1 MPTIPPDEIEIE
13 VEALAEC
20 MVSDEDGKTMRL
32 KELWADGP
40 AILVFLRHF
49 ACIACR
55 AHASDVW
62 KNRAKLEKSGAKIR
76 FIGVGSPEYI
86 KTFKEDL
93 SIGEAHIVTDPSLI
107 SFRIAGFKRGFL
119 NNFGPRSII
128 NSINLSRRG
137 FKFQVP
143 EARTGDTWQL
153 GGTLVV
159 SQNGRVTYQ
168 FISEVQGDFAPEK
181 DFE

>member
-1 MPTIPPDEIEIE
+1 MPSIPPDEIEIE

-20 MVSDEDGKTMRL
+20 MVSGENGNSMRL
-32 KELWADGP
+32 GELWAEGP

-55 AHASDVW
+55 AHASEVW
-62 KNRAKLEKSGAKIR
+62 KSRARLEKSGAKIR
-76 FIGVGSPEYI
+76 FIGVGAPDYI
-86 KTFKEDL
+86 KKFKEDL
-93 SIGEAHIVTDPSLI
+93 SIVDAIVVTDPSLL

-128 NSINLSRRG
+128 NLIQLSRRG
-137 FKFQVP
+137 YEFQAP
-143 EARTGDTWQL
+143 ESGTGDTWQL

-168 FISEVQGDFAPEK
+168 FISEVQGDFSPEK
-181 DFE
+181 DFD